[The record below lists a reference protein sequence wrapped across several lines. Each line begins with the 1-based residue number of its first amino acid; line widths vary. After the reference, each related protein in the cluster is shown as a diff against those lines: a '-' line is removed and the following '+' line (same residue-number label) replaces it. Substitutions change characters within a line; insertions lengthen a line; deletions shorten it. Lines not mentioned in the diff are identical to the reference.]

1 MSSRARA
8 RLHRVRRGIWGLGI
22 CAALRC
28 AIPANAQPV
37 PLKDLALV
45 DQRGQAL
52 RASQF
57 SSRPVLL
64 HFVFTACSSTCPLQ
78 VHELAALQDSLPAG
92 ARSRLRIVSVTVDP
106 LSDTPKQMLAF
117 AQRMGAADRPGW
129 FFSTGQPDQVERLL
143 DRMQALGPAGQR
155 RPVEDHRTQLFLF
168 GTDGNLVQRFRG
180 TPVDRARLN
189 DEITRL
195 VRPTHS

>member
-1 MSSRARA
+1 MLARE
-8 RLHRVRRGIWGLGI
+8 RVRLRGLRRGMWGLGI
-22 CAALRC
+22 CAALAC
-28 AIPANAQPV
+28 AGPAIAQPV
-37 PLKDLALV
+37 PLKDRALV

-52 RASQF
+52 QVSQMAG
-57 SSRPVLL
+57 RPVLL
-64 HFVFTACSSTCPLQ
+64 HFVFTACSSTCPVQ
-78 VHELAALQDSLPAG
+78 VHELATLQDSLPAE

-129 FFSTGQPDQVERLL
+129 FFSTGKPDQVERLI

-155 RPVEDHRTQLFLF
+155 RPVEDHRTSLFLF
-168 GTDGNLVQRFRG
+168 GADGNLVQRFRG

-195 VRPTHS
+195 VRPSHS